1 MVRYGLK
8 EKQKFMTR
16 NECIEECVNI
26 WNDLSL
32 SEDKRKEQLTE
43 LLLTV
48 EESFSKSKVS
58 KLLKVLKTKGIPV
71 TTTELWNEI
80 R

>member
-1 MVRYGLK
+1 
-8 EKQKFMTR
+8 MTR

-32 SEDKRKEQLTE
+32 SEDERTEQLTE

-71 TTTELWNEI
+71 TTTELWNET

>member
-1 MVRYGLK
+1 
-8 EKQKFMTR
+8 MTR

-32 SEDKRKEQLTE
+32 SEDERKEQLTE

-58 KLLKVLKTKGIPV
+58 KLLKVRERNFAPLYQM
-71 TTTELWNEI
+71 
-80 R
+80 RSFR

>member
-1 MVRYGLK
+1 
-8 EKQKFMTR
+8 MTR

-32 SEDKRKEQLTE
+32 SEDERKEQLTE

>member
-1 MVRYGLK
+1 
-8 EKQKFMTR
+8 MTR

-32 SEDKRKEQLTE
+32 SEDERKEQLTE

-71 TTTELWNEI
+71 TTIELWNEI

>member
-1 MVRYGLK
+1 
-8 EKQKFMTR
+8 MTR

-32 SEDKRKEQLTE
+32 SEDERKEQLTK

>member
-1 MVRYGLK
+1 
-8 EKQKFMTR
+8 MTR

>member
-1 MVRYGLK
+1 
-8 EKQKFMTR
+8 MTR

-32 SEDKRKEQLTE
+32 SEDERKEQLTE
-43 LLLTV
+43 LLLKV

>member
-1 MVRYGLK
+1 
-8 EKQKFMTR
+8 MTR

-32 SEDKRKEQLTE
+32 SEDKRKEKLTE

>member
-1 MVRYGLK
+1 
-8 EKQKFMTR
+8 MTR

-26 WNDLSL
+26 WNDLSV

>member
-1 MVRYGLK
+1 
-8 EKQKFMTR
+8 MTR

-32 SEDKRKEQLTE
+32 SEDERTEQLTE

-58 KLLKVLKTKGIPV
+58 KLLKVLKRINNSV
-71 TTTELWNEI
+71 AC
-80 R
+80 